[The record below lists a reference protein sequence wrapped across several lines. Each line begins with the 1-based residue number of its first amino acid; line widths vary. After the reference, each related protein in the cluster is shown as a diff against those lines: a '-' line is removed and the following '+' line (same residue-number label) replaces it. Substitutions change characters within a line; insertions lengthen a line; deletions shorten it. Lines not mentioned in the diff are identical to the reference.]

1 MAYQSNYTRGEIAVA
16 YARARWFGRRSR
28 ARYAS
33 CCLASLQLRSWR
45 GYVSGTVRGPL
56 VPCASPPCWG
66 QVSASTY
73 AGGHTTELLALLST
87 LPKSEYEPFVYTVSS
102 GDTFSLAKAQAFEE
116 ARRGSPKLAAH
127 PLQAL
132 EIPRARSVGQSW
144 LTTPFTL
151 AWSFLFCILHI
162 GIAPLVSCW
171 THATPLPVVDVVLMN
186 GPATCVPVVLVAHM
200 LRVRPKSDLV
210 LFFALAPPRLYRVV
224 CACPLALPLGQDL
237 AKDCRSVCG
246 AMALGGS
253 QGHMLWSACIELE
266 KQ

>member
-1 MAYQSNYTRGEIAVA
+1 M
-16 YARARWFGRRSR
+16 
-28 ARYAS
+28 
-33 CCLASLQLRSWR
+33 
-45 GYVSGTVRGPL
+45 
-56 VPCASPPCWG
+56 
-66 QVSASTY
+66 
-73 AGGHTTELLALLST
+73 
-87 LPKSEYEPFVYTVSS
+87 VSS

-162 GIAPLVSCW
+162 GIAPLVSYW

-200 LRVRPKSDLV
+200 LR
-210 LFFALAPPRLYRVV
+210 FFSLPSPRLVYIESFARVRS
-224 CACPLALPLGQDL
+224 LSLS
-237 AKDCRSVCG
+237 AKILRKIVDQFVV
-246 AMALGGS
+246 
-253 QGHMLWSACIELE
+253 QWPSADPKAICYGVLV
-266 KQ
+266 